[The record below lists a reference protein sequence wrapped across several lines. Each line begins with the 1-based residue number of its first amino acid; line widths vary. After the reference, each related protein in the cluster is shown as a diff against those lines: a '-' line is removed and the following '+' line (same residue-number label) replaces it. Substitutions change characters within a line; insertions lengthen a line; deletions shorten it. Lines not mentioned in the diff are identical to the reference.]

1 MSRTARCASSAV
13 KCSHVAQEPR
23 VGVGVVI
30 MRHLKE
36 CQEPEVLLIRRGK
49 PPNKGLWSFCGGSL
63 ELGETIV
70 QCAARE
76 AKEETGL
83 VLLQQNIAANEHS
96 IYQSQLQNPVPFTA
110 VDVIDRDE
118 SGIRFH
124 YAVIEVASRV
134 KDPRAE
140 PVSGDDAEAA
150 RWFSVS
156 ATTTLGEELVPKGLE
171 VIQEAL
177 SRFGPLPRE

>member
-1 MSRTARCASSAV
+1 
-13 KCSHVAQEPR
+13 

-30 MRHLKE
+30 LRHLKE
-36 CQEPEVLLIRRGK
+36 CKEPEVLLIRRGK
-49 PPNKGLWSFCGGSL
+49 PPNKGLWSFCGGGL

-83 VLLQQNIAANEHS
+83 VLLQDS
-96 IYQSQLQNPVPFTA
+96 LSSLSQFEFFQTDLRYPVPFTA

-134 KDPRAE
+134 ENPRME
-140 PVSGDDAEAA
+140 PVSGDDADAA
-150 RWFSVS
+150 KWFSIS
-156 ATTTLGEELVPKGLE
+156 AAKVLGEELVPNGKE

-177 SRFGPLPRE
+177 NRFSPLPRE